1 MEKELIE
8 FIELYALRPFNRKKT
23 ALKPA
28 STSVFKTRDAKSTHT
43 RALQVISRK
52 FTFPETSNILDFFD
66 TIPTETDITKKQEF
80 FKQIPHLKNPSL
92 KNLREPKPFWNPDYG
107 IVVATEE
114 DSTFQALQKLG
125 CNVKFLVDETDLM
138 DLERYDIVQVL
149 DCDNFKLALERL
161 PQTVFLRSTD
171 EAYLERYVRELSGW
185 KENIE
190 VLVSSETNQ
199 EIKNLVEG
207 LSQLSYLFDK
217 KQSKKLTRELVEE
230 KLDAIKKEIAQKV
243 KELNI
248 SGDSL
253 LEVLNKGSLPIEL
266 KTIVKDSISQSGLP
280 VQIFLQQIPVEI
292 DEKELEKTLRTQD
305 INEFANLAEEIK
317 KNSAIL
323 VQIPKKLRELETQLF
338 LFDFKSAIS
347 HWTVGSTFPKI
358 STDLHFE
365 NASNE
370 FLEKPSPIT
379 FHLNE
384 DYLCSILTGANSGG
398 KTTLVEHAIQ
408 LLSYA
413 YLGLPVKGNLKFPIF
428 SEIYYFAKNK
438 GSMSKGAFET
448 LLTQLSKIDPGN
460 KTLVLADEIE
470 AVTEPGVAGKM
481 IAASAQYFIN
491 QGCFLVIATHLGQ
504 EIQKILPQ
512 KARIDGIE
520 AKGLDEN
527 NELIVDHNPVIGKL
541 ASSTPELIVEKMSR
555 NSDKEYLTFLNDYL
569 KKDSI

>member
-8 FIELYALRPFNRKKT
+8 FIQKNELSPFNRKKT
-23 ALKPA
+23 TLKLS

-43 RALQVISRK
+43 RALNVISRK

-66 TIPTETDITKKQEF
+66 TIPTEIEIKRKQEF
-80 FKQIPHLKNPSL
+80 FKKLSPQNNKFLQNLKQ
-92 KNLREPKPFWNPDYG
+92 PKPFWNPDYG

-114 DSTFQALQKLG
+114 DSTFQSLQKLG
-125 CNVKFLVDETDLM
+125 CSVKFLVDETDLI
-138 DLERYDIVQVL
+138 DLERYDVVQVL

-161 PQTVFLRSTD
+161 PQTIFLKSTD

-185 KENIE
+185 QENM
-190 VLVSSETNQ
+190 
-199 EIKNLVEG
+199 EILKQQTVPEISQIVEE
-207 LSQLSYLFDK
+207 LSPLSYLFDK
-217 KQSKKLTRELVEE
+217 KQNKKITRELVEE
-230 KLDAIKKEIAQKV
+230 KLGEIKKEIAQKV

-253 LEVLNKGSLPIEL
+253 LEVLNKGSLPTEL
-266 KTIVKDSISQSGLP
+266 KIIVKESISKSNLP
-280 VQIFLQQIPVEI
+280 EEIFLQQIPVEI
-292 DEKELEKTLRTQD
+292 DEKELEKTLRAQD

-317 KNSAIL
+317 KNSPLL
-323 VQIPKKLRELETQLF
+323 VQIPKKIRELEIQLL
-338 LFDFKSAIS
+338 LFDFKSTIS
-347 HWTVGSTFPKI
+347 CWIAGSAFPQVSTV
-358 STDLHFE
+358 LNFE

-370 FLEKPSPIT
+370 FLENPFPIN

-384 DYLCSILTGANSGG
+384 EHRCSILTGANSGG

-413 YLGLPVKGNLKFPIF
+413 HLGLPVKGSLKFPIF

-448 LLTQLSKIDPGN
+448 LLTQLSKINPGN
-460 KTLVLADEIE
+460 KTLILADEIE

-481 IAASAQYFIN
+481 IAASAKYFID
-491 QGCFLVIATHLGQ
+491 QGCFLIFATHLGQ
-504 EIQKILPQ
+504 EIQKILPD

-527 NELIVDHNPVIGKL
+527 NELIV
-541 ASSTPELIVEKMSR
+541 
-555 NSDKEYLTFLNDYL
+555 
-569 KKDSI
+569 

>member
-8 FIELYALRPFNRKKT
+8 FIQKNELSPFNRKKT
-23 ALKPA
+23 TLKLS

-43 RALQVISRK
+43 RALNVISRK

-66 TIPTETDITKKQEF
+66 TIPTEIEIKRKQEF
-80 FKQIPHLKNPSL
+80 FKKLSPQNNKFLQNLKQ
-92 KNLREPKPFWNPDYG
+92 PKPFWNPDYG

-114 DSTFQALQKLG
+114 DSTFQSLQKLG
-125 CNVKFLVDETDLM
+125 CSVKFLVDETDLI
-138 DLERYDIVQVL
+138 DLERYDVVQVL

-161 PQTVFLRSTD
+161 PQTIFLKSTD

-185 KENIE
+185 QENM
-190 VLVSSETNQ
+190 
-199 EIKNLVEG
+199 EILKQQTVPEISQIVEE
-207 LSQLSYLFDK
+207 LSPLSYLFDK
-217 KQSKKLTRELVEE
+217 KQNKKITRELVEE
-230 KLDAIKKEIAQKV
+230 KLGEIKKEIAQKV

-253 LEVLNKGSLPIEL
+253 LEVLNKGSLPTEL
-266 KTIVKDSISQSGLP
+266 KIIVKESISKSNLP
-280 VQIFLQQIPVEI
+280 EEIFLQQIPVEI
-292 DEKELEKTLRTQD
+292 DEKELEKTLRAQD

-317 KNSAIL
+317 KNSPLL
-323 VQIPKKLRELETQLF
+323 VQIPKKIRELEIQLL
-338 LFDFKSAIS
+338 LFDFKSTIS
-347 HWTVGSTFPKI
+347 CWIAGSAFPQVSTV
-358 STDLHFE
+358 LNFE

-370 FLEKPSPIT
+370 FLENPFPIN

-384 DYLCSILTGANSGG
+384 EHRCSILTGANSGG

-413 YLGLPVKGNLKFPIF
+413 HLGLPVKGSLKFPIF

-448 LLTQLSKIDPGN
+448 LLTQLSKINPGN
-460 KTLVLADEIE
+460 KTLILADEIE

-481 IAASAQYFIN
+481 IAASAKYFID
-491 QGCFLVIATHLGQ
+491 QGCFLIFATHLGQ
-504 EIQKILPQ
+504 EIQKILPD

-541 ASSTPELIVEKMSR
+541 ASSTPELIVEKMAK

-569 KKDSI
+569 KGN